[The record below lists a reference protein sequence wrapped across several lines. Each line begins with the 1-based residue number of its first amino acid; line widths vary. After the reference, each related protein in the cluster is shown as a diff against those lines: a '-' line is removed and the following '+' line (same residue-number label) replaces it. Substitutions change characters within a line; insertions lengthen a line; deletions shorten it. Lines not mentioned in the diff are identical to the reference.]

1 MDNTELRRRIA
12 DLFTD
17 IKGYYHAD
25 LNAWEAR
32 KRGMVRRIAKVGAN
46 NEKLKTIYHDLMEE
60 LYGEGG
66 LKGY

>member
-32 KRGMVRRIAKVGAN
+32 KRGMVRRMAKAGCN
-46 NEKLKTIYHDLMEE
+46 NEKLKTIYHH
-60 LYGEGG
+60 
-66 LKGY
+66 